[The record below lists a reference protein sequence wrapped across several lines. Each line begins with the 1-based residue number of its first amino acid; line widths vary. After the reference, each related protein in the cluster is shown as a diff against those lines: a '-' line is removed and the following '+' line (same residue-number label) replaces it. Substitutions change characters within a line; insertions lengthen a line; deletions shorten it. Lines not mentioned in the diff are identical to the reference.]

1 MQPVQLSLIL
11 DPVPAPP
18 AAILEQLPAPA
29 VGAAMGLLAD
39 LIAKATSPPVA
50 GRSAGEAGDE

>member
-1 MQPVQLSLIL
+1 
-11 DPVPAPP
+11 
-18 AAILEQLPAPA
+18 
-29 VGAAMGLLAD
+29 MGLLAD